1 MYRVTIN
8 NHDPILLDLKS
19 LLRLIRFTDRHAD
32 LDAVSSLE
40 PGESITDAYYSV
52 VRIS

>member
-1 MYRVTIN
+1 MYSVTIGE
-8 NHDPILLDLKS
+8 HMPILLDLKS

-40 PGESITDAYYSV
+40 PGEHITDAYYSV